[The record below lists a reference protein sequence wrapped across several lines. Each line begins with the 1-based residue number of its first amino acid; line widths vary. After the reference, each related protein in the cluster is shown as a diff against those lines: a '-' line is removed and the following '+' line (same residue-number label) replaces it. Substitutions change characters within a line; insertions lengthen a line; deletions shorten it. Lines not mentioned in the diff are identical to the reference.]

1 MAHEILKNFIK
12 HQKEAGRSSISID
25 ELETML
31 ASEDEVLP
39 IELKKLDLAHQRKI
53 LMMQMAEASIQQSSL
68 ENFKAV
74 ISMGQNALKSILMIN
89 GGATVAFIAFLNNNL
104 GKFLQS
110 GDLSKFFTPLW
121 LALVM
126 FGVGTVMASLGIA
139 LSYLAQGD
147 YLADYEKTIVPKV
160 RNWSE
165 NGGRLTIEHS
175 MSKWHIA
182 SLVVCII
189 AYTCALGGIISC
201 AWGFSSFL

>member
-74 ISMGQNALKSILMIN
+74 ISVGQNALKSILMIN

-110 GDLSKFFTPLW
+110 GDL
-121 LALVM
+121 
-126 FGVGTVMASLGIA
+126 
-139 LSYLAQGD
+139 
-147 YLADYEKTIVPKV
+147 
-160 RNWSE
+160 
-165 NGGRLTIEHS
+165 
-175 MSKWHIA
+175 
-182 SLVVCII
+182 
-189 AYTCALGGIISC
+189 
-201 AWGFSSFL
+201 